1 VSVSR
6 PCATDTD
13 VGARHKNRENIMTIT
28 RFIGAGRLGVA
39 ATAALA
45 MGFVAA
51 AQPAGASASSTASV
65 SNGTLNVVGTN
76 ANDQI
81 TLALAAGDPSM
92 LEVDVGPHGSGVQ
105 RFDRSTFTAI
115 SVVLR
120 SGDDQF
126 SVVQTNG
133 NFADEALTVHGGS
146 GDDTITTGDGNDT
159 IYGDAGNDTIHS
171 GAGNDTVFGGR
182 GIDFVNGGVG
192 TDTAHLGSGR
202 DSFEWNPGEG
212 SDVIDGGSGIDTL
225 VFNGANVDENMS
237 LSANGHQTVFL
248 RDKGNIR
255 MDMNRVEQLALA
267 ALGGTDNITINDLT
281 GTGFRRA
288 DINLAGSTGTS
299 DGVLDNV
306 VVNGSNRA
314 DHVAVSGRGSTVDVA
329 GLNTDTTVTGADT
342 RDHLQIN
349 TQDGNDSVHVDPSAT
364 ALIGVTTDLGAGQ
377 Y

>member
-1 VSVSR
+1 
-6 PCATDTD
+6 
-13 VGARHKNRENIMTIT
+13 MTT
-28 RFIGAGRLGVA
+28 HRFIGARHLGVA

-45 MGFVAA
+45 MGFIAT
-51 AQPAGASASSTASV
+51 AQPAGASPSSTASV
-65 SNGTLNVVGTN
+65 TNGTLNVVGTSG
-76 ANDQI
+76 NDQI
-81 TLALAAGDPSM
+81 TLSLAAGASNT
-92 LEVDVGPHGSGVQ
+92 LLVDFGSSGPAVQ
-105 RFDRSTFTAI
+105 SFDRSTFTAI
-115 SVVLR
+115 SVFLR

-126 SVVQTNG
+126 SVLQTNG
-133 NFADEALTVHGGS
+133 AFADEALTVHGGS

-171 GAGNDTVFGGR
+171 GAGNDTIFGGS
-182 GIDFVNGGVG
+182 GDDFVNGGVG
-192 TDTAHLGSGR
+192 TDTASLGAGR
-202 DSFEWNPGEG
+202 DSFEWNPGDG
-212 SDVIDGGSGIDTL
+212 SDVIDGGAGTDTL
-225 VFNGANVDENMS
+225 LFNGADVDENMN

-255 MDMNRVEQLALA
+255 MDMNHVEQLALA

-281 GTGFRRA
+281 GTDFRRA
-288 DINLAGSTGTS
+288 DIDLAGSTGAS

-314 DHVAVSGRGSTVDVA
+314 DHVAVTGDGSAIDVA
-329 GLNTDTTVTGADT
+329 GLRTETTITGADT